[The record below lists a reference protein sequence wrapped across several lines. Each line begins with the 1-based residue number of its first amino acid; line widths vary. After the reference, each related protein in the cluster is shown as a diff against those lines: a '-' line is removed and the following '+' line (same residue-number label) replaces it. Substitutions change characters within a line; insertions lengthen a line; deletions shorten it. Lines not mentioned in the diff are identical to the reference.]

1 MKKMLLFGSIFL
13 ILFFSYQAFSY
24 TINHHIGDKTAI
36 ASVVPEPV
44 SIFLLGFGMLGVGIM
59 LRKKVLKSK
68 DK

>member
-1 MKKMLLFGSIFL
+1 MKKMVLFGSIFL

-24 TINHHIGDKTAI
+24 TINHLGDEIAI

-44 SIFLLGFGMLGVGIM
+44 SIFLLGLGMFGVGIM

>member
-1 MKKMLLFGSIFL
+1 MLLLGSIFL
-13 ILFFSYQAFSY
+13 ILFSSYQAFSQ
-24 TINHHIGDKTAI
+24 TLNNHIGDKMGI

-68 DK
+68 HK